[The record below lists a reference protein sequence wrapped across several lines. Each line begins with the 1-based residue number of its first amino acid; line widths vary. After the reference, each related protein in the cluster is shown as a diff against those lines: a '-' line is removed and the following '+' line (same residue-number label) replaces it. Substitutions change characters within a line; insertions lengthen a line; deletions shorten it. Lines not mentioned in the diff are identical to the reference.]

1 MEEEFKTQVVNE
13 SPAQDAGK
21 QQSDAQDA
29 EEEHFDAEYV
39 KKLRAEAAQYRTR
52 LRELEQKVKA
62 HEDEKLSEQEK
73 LQKKLTELEREAAEK
88 ARALQE
94 RTTEYEVKL
103 KAANLGIID
112 PEAAWR
118 LLDVAAVEFDDDG
131 KPKNIE
137 PLLKELIKNKP
148 YLAQNTQYATTNPAR
163 SGVNQT
169 TFTRSQLRDPKF
181 FAEHRDEI
189 MRAMQEG
196 CVLED

>member
-1 MEEEFKTQVVNE
+1 MTDETKTQVVNE

-21 QQSDAQDA
+21 PAEAQVA
-29 EEEHFDAEYV
+29 EEERFDAEYV

-73 LQKKLTELEREAAEK
+73 LQKKLAELEREAAEK

-118 LLDVAAVEFDDDG
+118 LLDVAAIEFYDDG

-137 PLLKELIKNKP
+137 LLLKELIKNKP
-148 YLAQNTQYATTNPAR
+148 YLAALAQYAATNPAR
-163 SGVNQT
+163 SSVNQT

-196 CVLED
+196 RILED

>member
-1 MEEEFKTQVVNE
+1 MTDDAQTQVVNE
-13 SPAQDAGK
+13 S
-21 QQSDAQDA
+21 SAQDA
-29 EEEHFDAEYV
+29 EKLTEVQTAEEERFDAEYV

-62 HEDEKLSEQEK
+62 HEDEKLNETEK
-73 LQKKLTELEREAAEK
+73 LQKKLSELEREAAEK

-118 LLDVAAVEFDDDG
+118 LLDTAAIDFNEEG
-131 KPKNIE
+131 KPTNIE

-148 YLAQNTQYATTNPAR
+148 YLAQSTQYAATNPAR
-163 SGVNQT
+163 SSVSQT

-196 CVLED
+196 RILEG